1 MARYPAMREEVR
13 LAMTEGVSVSTE
25 TELGRYEIA
34 QYPFSSLQAES
45 QCGREVDRALLAGHL
60 EPVPLSEYDQVR
72 CVHPWTIV
80 DQGGGKH
87 RACQS
92 YDVGL
97 NRVTR
102 TAPFALPSAWDVG
115 RLLGPDS
122 HFVKH
127 DLRDG
132 FWGVRINRASRNHF
146 VLRHPITGMLVRCTA
161 CLLAGRT
168 RRAFSAQSPRP
179 SPRWFG
185 GAARA
190 AACTFSHTWTT
201 S

>member
-1 MARYPAMREEVR
+1 
-13 LAMTEGVSVSTE
+13 MTEGVSVSTE
-25 TELGRYEIA
+25 AELGRYEVA

-72 CVHPWTIV
+72 CVHPWTII

-146 VLRHPITGMLVRCTA
+146 NLVCGAPADVLTE
-161 CLLAGRT
+161 
-168 RRAFSAQSPRP
+168 
-179 SPRWFG
+179 
-185 GAARA
+185 
-190 AACTFSHTWTT
+190 TWPF
-201 S
+201 